1 MQITKDQIRVVTI
14 CDQEP
19 EANYYCFNEF
29 MLSLTSQGVYPLILG
44 KGKGEYNGLAS
55 KPKILLNAIRKGW
68 IKEEYTIFCDCFD
81 LVFAAPVE
89 DIIEIFLRFNADVV
103 ISAEKNCF
111 PETYKNDFDKFWGQ
125 TWGYTPYKYLNSG
138 FIVAKTKDLAVLLE
152 SMELD
157 KEPDDHLKENGE
169 WYHSNDQ
176 ELFQKAWTQQKVKI
190 SLDNLCLLSWCM
202 VDVPME
208 EIKLGIR
215 PLNRITEAYPCTIHW
230 NGPAKTQGTMDA
242 ILKTLRLRA

>member
-1 MQITKDQIRVVTI
+1 MQITKEQIRVVTI

-19 EANYYCFNEF
+19 EASYYCFEEF
-29 MLSLTSQGVYPLILG
+29 KLSLSSQGVYPLVLG

-81 LVFAAPVE
+81 LVFVAPIE
-89 DIIEIFLRFNADVV
+89 YIIERFLMFNADVV

-111 PETYKNDFDKFWGQ
+111 PETYKNDFDKFWGNKSK
-125 TWGYTPYKYLNSG
+125 YEYKYLNSG
-138 FIVAKTKDLAVLLE
+138 FIVARTKDLAVLLE

-157 KEPDDHLKENGE
+157 KELDDHLKENGE
-169 WYHSNDQ
+169 WFHSNDQ
-176 ELFQKAWTQQKVKI
+176 ELFQKAWTKQRVKI
-190 SLDNLCLLSWCM
+190 SLDTKCELSWCM
-202 VDVPME
+202 VDVPMH
-208 EIKLGIR
+208 EIGFCNPPQNLSTGS
-215 PLNRITEAYPCTIHW
+215 YPCTIHW
-230 NGPAKTQGTMDA
+230 NGPAKTQGTMDK